1 MQVTV
6 YSTPGCVQCNQT
18 KKQFDKLGVPYDAI
32 DLSQHPELT
41 EQFKEDGLLQAPI
54 VVVGEGLDARRWSG
68 FRLDKIK
75 RTADEVHARAN

>member
-6 YSTPGCVQCNQT
+6 YTTPSCVQCNQT

-54 VVVGEGLDARRWSG
+54 VVVGQGIDSRRWSG

-75 RTADEVHARAN
+75 RTADEVHKRAN